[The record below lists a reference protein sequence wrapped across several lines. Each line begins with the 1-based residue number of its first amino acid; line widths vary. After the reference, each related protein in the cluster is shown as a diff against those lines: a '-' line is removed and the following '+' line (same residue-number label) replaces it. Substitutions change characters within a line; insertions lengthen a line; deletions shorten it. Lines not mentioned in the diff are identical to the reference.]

1 MPPAAAGKLSTDEYP
16 FVATPSSPS
25 GSRSSLPS
33 SADNTPKA
41 GVSVRSVRTTGGWA
55 KKNSGSPEKPE
66 MGKVGGWVGG
76 WAGGRLAG
84 WQAGICAWHVH
95 GMCMASVHGFCLL
108 VAAKLEGSC
117 SLGIDPPPPASHAPS
132 PVACLQGR
140 RLFVFIVGGV
150 AYNEMRCAH
159 RLSTRLGRD
168 IFLGGTSVETPAR
181 FMRNVLDLSTAS
193 HLALE
198 LDGGGGGGGGGFF
211 RFS

>member
-1 MPPAAAGKLSTDEYP
+1 M
-16 FVATPSSPS
+16 ATPSSPS
-25 GSRSSLPS
+25 GSRTSLPS

-66 MGKVGGWVGG
+66 LGTVGGRT
-76 WAGGRLAG
+76 GGRTDGWGRSGPLVG
-84 WQAGICAWHVH
+84 WQAFVFGTGSACSR
-95 GMCMASVHGFCLL
+95 GNLASRQH
-108 VAAKLEGSC
+108 
-117 SLGIDPPPPASHAPS
+117 SLGTDPS
-132 PVACLQGR
+132 PRALCAPACLQGR

-168 IFLGGTSVETPAR
+168 IFVGGTSVETPAR
-181 FMRNVLDLSTAS
+181 FLRNVLDLSTSS

-198 LDGGGGGGGGGFF
+198 VDGGGGGGGGGFF